1 LGIVP
6 YIFKQ
11 TEMSRKLI
19 LDEQSI
25 VDEEEQAY
33 KRFGNEEH
41 EKVRA
46 YIEGLKDGAMWY
58 HLDKN

>member
-1 LGIVP
+1 
-6 YIFKQ
+6 
-11 TEMSRKLI
+11 MSRKLI
-19 LDEQSI
+19 LDEQAI

-58 HLDKN
+58 HLDKS